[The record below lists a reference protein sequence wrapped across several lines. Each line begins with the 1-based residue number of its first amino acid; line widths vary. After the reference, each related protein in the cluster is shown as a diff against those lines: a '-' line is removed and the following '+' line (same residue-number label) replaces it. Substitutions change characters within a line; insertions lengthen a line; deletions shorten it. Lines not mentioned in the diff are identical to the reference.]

1 MVYQGA
7 YPTKGSMLTIEL
19 DALTDR
25 FCQVLTKSHSSTEVV
40 EGQITDVHPFGV
52 DPIADNQQKCSTRM
66 SSFTEYYPSF
76 DLIFHQV
83 VNGNDSIFQEALEF
97 FIDITYR
104 LSST

>member
-40 EGQITDVHPFGV
+40 EDKLQ
-52 DPIADNQQKCSTRM
+52 M
-66 SSFTEYYPSF
+66 
-76 DLIFHQV
+76 
-83 VNGNDSIFQEALEF
+83 
-97 FIDITYR
+97 FIH
-104 LSST
+104 LV